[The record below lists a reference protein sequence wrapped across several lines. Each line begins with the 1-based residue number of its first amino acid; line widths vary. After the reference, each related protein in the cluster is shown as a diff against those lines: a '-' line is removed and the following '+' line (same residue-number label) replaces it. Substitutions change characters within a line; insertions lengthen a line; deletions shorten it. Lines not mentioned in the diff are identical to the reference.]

1 MAQVEVF
8 DEEDA
13 REPLFVGEFGFLPRA
28 GESLSIE
35 VDGVFSYYRVTE
47 TWFRHDEESDAFL
60 PCLRV
65 ELEDQNRFR

>member
-35 VDGVFSYYRVTE
+35 VDGAFSYYRVTE
-47 TWFRHDEESDAFL
+47 VWFRHDEESDAFQ
-60 PCLRV
+60 PSLRV
-65 ELEDQNRFR
+65 ELED